1 LHYNKIILLI
11 VRSAFRSVLKEYTG
25 TDSVIAPQFKTWFY
39 IYNGS
44 TADEDYKRILIND
57 FYVEVKDIERYE
69 MDFESVYNESSNKK
83 DDYQTNDKDI
93 SNFDDFKFSEQNDEP
108 TEIEGFDSIKS
119 VESDS
124 VKDAVIDY
132 ENLDREEKSKVSKF
146 DKEVDDKQYV
156 EKSKITDEM
165 KKDEENVKKEDN
177 EMGPE
182 KITLPIKKFMDDES
196 MEIMDA
202 QENRNFINRV

>member
-1 LHYNKIILLI
+1 
-11 VRSAFRSVLKEYTG
+11 VLKEYTG

-132 ENLDREEKSKVSKF
+132 DNLDREEKSKVSKF

-165 KKDEENVKKEDN
+165 KKDEENVKKEDI